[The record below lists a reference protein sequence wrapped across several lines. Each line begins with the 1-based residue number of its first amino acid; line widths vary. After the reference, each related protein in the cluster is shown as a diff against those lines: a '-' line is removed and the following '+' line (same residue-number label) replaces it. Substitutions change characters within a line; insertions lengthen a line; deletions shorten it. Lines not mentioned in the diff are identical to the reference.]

1 VAHISRKE
9 LKQDK
14 IRESLEQG
22 AEAVFSH
29 QRLISW
35 VIVAAAIVAAG
46 VLGWR
51 LYTERQTVSATVALD
66 DAMKVFTARIRA
78 AGEPAEPGEVTYVDE
93 KNKFEDAAKKFGDV
107 AKSYS
112 RTEPGRLAAY
122 YAALSLESLGR
133 FNQAQEFLQK
143 LADGGDVELAALAR
157 FQLAQTYGKTGKTDE
172 AVKLYR
178 QLADKPTVLVPRA
191 IVQLRLAAALIRTNP
206 QEASKLFNQIKKDY
220 PESQISEEA
229 DRGLEAIGPKS

>member
-1 VAHISRKE
+1 VDHISRKE

-14 IRESLEQG
+14 IRESLEVG

-29 QRLISW
+29 QRLISS
-35 VIVAAAIVAAG
+35 VILAAAIVAAG

-51 LYTERQTVSATVALD
+51 LYTERQTVSATAALD
-66 DAMKVFTARIRA
+66 DAMKVCTARIRA

-93 KNKFEDAAKKFGDV
+93 KNKFEDAAKKFSDV

-143 LADGGDVELAALAR
+143 LADGGDAELAALAR
-157 FQLAQTYGKTGKTDE
+157 FQLAQTYEKTGKMDD
-172 AVKLYR
+172 AARLYR
-178 QLADKPTVLVPRA
+178 QLADKPTVLVPKA
-191 IVQLRLAAALIRTNP
+191 LVQLRLAGALIRSNP

-229 DRGLEAIGPKS
+229 DRGLEALGPKS